1 MSDTDGGAPNR
12 PGSAPGS
19 PSGDSGSGPSGS
31 GSSGSSGSGSAGT
44 TTWSDPTSSGSETRP
59 LPASGSSGSGD
70 SGGAPKTAQKTEA
83 RPVPAKPGSGKPGAP
98 VKQGPGGKPAA
109 RPVKAGQP
117 RPRPAAP
124 VGRRV
129 RLTVSRIDPWSTMK
143 LSFLLSVA
151 LGIALVV
158 MAFVLWTVLNGMG
171 VFDQINNIAANLFPV
186 DDGEPF
192 DLMDYI
198 GLGKVMSLAIV
209 VGVID
214 VILITAI
221 ATLSAFLYNLSSS
234 LVGGLQLTLTDD

>member
-31 GSSGSSGSGSAGT
+31 GSSGSGSAGT
-44 TTWSDPTSSGSETRP
+44 TTRSDPTSSGSQTRP
-59 LPASGSSGSGD
+59 LPASGSSGAGD
-70 SGGAPKTAQKTEA
+70 SGGAPKAAQKTAA
-83 RPVPAKPGSGKPGAP
+83 RPVPGTPGGGKPGAP
-98 VKQGPGGKPAA
+98 AKQGPGGKSAA

-186 DDGEPF
+186 DDGDPF

>member
-1 MSDTDGGAPNR
+1 MSDTDGGATNR
-12 PGSAPGS
+12 PGSPSDSGSGASGSAPGDSTTSTTSTSSSGTPTRPASS
-19 PSGDSGSGPSGS
+19 PSGDAKGSGNDTRPLKTAAPSGS
-31 GSSGSSGSGSAGT
+31 AAPAG
-44 TTWSDPTSSGSETRP
+44 
-59 LPASGSSGSGD
+59 
-70 SGGAPKTAQKTEA
+70 AQ
-83 RPVPAKPGSGKPGAP
+83 R
-98 VKQGPGGKPAA
+98 PAA
-109 RPVKAGQP
+109 RPGQGGKQATAVAVKDGKPVRPAAKAP
-117 RPRPAAP
+117 ARPRPAGS

-158 MAFVLWTVLNGMG
+158 MAFVLWTVLNSMG

-186 DDGEPF
+186 DDGQPF

-198 GLGKVMSLAIV
+198 GLGRVMSLAIV